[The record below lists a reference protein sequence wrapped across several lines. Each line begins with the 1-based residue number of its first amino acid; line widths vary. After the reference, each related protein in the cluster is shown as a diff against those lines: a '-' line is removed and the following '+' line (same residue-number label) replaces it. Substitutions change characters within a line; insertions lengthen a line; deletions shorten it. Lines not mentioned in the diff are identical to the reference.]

1 MLRTSLVVAKGNTVV
16 NNKTEAQI
24 KEEKRFNIKNLN
36 PVKLLMPLGIIVLL
50 YISYLKYQNGKTRQA
65 FFWSLPVLIYV
76 LLFAV
81 FMSVTGQKLKDI
93 NFGYAKN

>member
-1 MLRTSLVVAKGNTVV
+1 MLRTSLVVAKGNTV
-16 NNKTEAQI
+16 NKTEAQI
-24 KEEKRFNIKNLN
+24 KEEKRFNINKLN
-36 PVKLLMPLGIIVLL
+36 PVKLLMPLAIIVLL
-50 YISYLKYQNGKTRQA
+50 YISYMRYQNGNTRQA